1 MAAHGFGRSLAV
13 GVATLGAFYALSN
26 LSMPVADR
34 RPPVG
39 ITVLVAMLL
48 AGHSVLY
55 WYGDRVRESF
65 GLAQYVAVQAAIVF
79 VIGLTG
85 AFVPVALALYVAL
98 TVETVLTAGR
108 RWGTMPITVGAI
120 VLFGVSAIITSDLY
134 RGATAGLVLAATG
147 VLAHAIAALV
157 RRTDRG
163 VGNSDVMV
171 PAPAVAAPTM
181 PVVDVDFD
189 RRALAKLTARE
200 REVLQA
206 LTNGTRT
213 IDIAEQLGI
222 SERTVKAHLA
232 SIYQKL
238 GVESRTAAVA
248 VALQKGVSSP

>member
-1 MAAHGFGRSLAV
+1 MGAHGFGRSLAV
-13 GVATLGAFYALSN
+13 GVAALGAFYTLSN

-34 RPPVG
+34 RPPLVITALVG
-39 ITVLVAMLL
+39 VVLL
-48 AGHSVLY
+48 GHSALY
-55 WYGDRVRESF
+55 WYGDRVRARL
-65 GLAQYVAVQAAIVF
+65 GLARYVAAQAAIVF
-79 VIGLTG
+79 GVGLTG
-85 AFVPVALALYVAL
+85 AFVPVVLALYVAL
-98 TVETVLTAGR
+98 TVETVINAGP

-120 VLFGVSAIITSDLY
+120 VLYGVSAVITLDLY

-157 RRTDRG
+157 RRADRRAG
-163 VGNSDVMV
+163 SSDDPRAPDAVVASAAV
-171 PAPAVAAPTM
+171 PSNEL
-181 PVVDVDFD
+181 DFD
-189 RRALAKLTARE
+189 RRELARLTARE
-200 REVLQA
+200 REVLRA

-248 VALQKGVSSP
+248 FALQKGAS

>member
-1 MAAHGFGRSLAV
+1 MVAHGFGRSLAV

-39 ITVLVAMLL
+39 ITVVVAVLL
-48 AGHSVLY
+48 ACHSVLY

-65 GLAQYVAVQAAIVF
+65 GLARYVAVQAAIVF

-85 AFVPVALALYVAL
+85 AFVPVALALSVAL
-98 TVETVLTAGR
+98 RVETVLTAGR

-163 VGNSDVMV
+163 VGNSDAMV
-171 PAPAVAAPTM
+171 PAPAVVVAPTM
-181 PVVDVDFD
+181 PVSDVDFD
-189 RRALAKLTARE
+189 RRELAKLTARE

-248 VALQKGVSSP
+248 VALQKGVS